1 MQRWDPWSD
10 IVSLREAMNS
20 LLEDSFVRARGGT
33 PRVGGSLAVD
43 VKEKDDAYEIRAS
56 VPGVKPEDVDVSVL
70 GDTIRIRGQFES
82 ERRSGQDE
90 DQDQGTD
97 GSGGQTG
104 QSGQS
109 GQRGERWLIRERRS
123 GSFERV
129 VTLPSAVKAD
139 EATAEFQDGI
149 LTITLPKAE
158 EAKPR
163 SIPVGAK
170 PHEIDVEAH
179 AKGKSS
185 SEDKGSSDKTEDKS
199 S

>member
-33 PRVGGSLAVD
+33 PRMGGSLAVD
-43 VKEKDDAYEIRAS
+43 VKEKEDAYEIRAS

-70 GDTIRIRGQFES
+70 GDTVRIRGQFES
-82 ERRSGQDE
+82 ERRSDQQ
-90 DQDQGTD
+90 QDQGTD
-97 GSGGQTG
+97 GAGEQGEQGGQA
-104 QSGQS
+104 

-123 GSFERV
+123 GSFERT

-139 EATAEFQDGI
+139 DATAAFQDGI

-170 PHEIDVEAH
+170 PQEIDVEAH
-179 AKGKSS
+179 GKGASADKKEGASS
-185 SEDKGSSDKTEDKS
+185 
-199 S
+199 